1 MARIKSPVSMEYVHI
16 HIMLTPY
23 ENNQMR
29 AMAEAYNLSITDL
42 IRHFISSKNPDDL
55 KEHELEQ
62 KMNRAKLD
70 AIKYENEYT
79 AFIRAKEEQEKIRR
93 DIENDQEYAIV
104 AFKLMY
110 EILNRHE
117 KRVVAD
123 PAIITKAYGISFNI
137 KKCNEDWDLIGEL
150 PDGELISYISL
161 KKVANVKAS
170 KNVEIINIL
179 RKKREVKMLTEK
191 VKETGVEYE

>member
-1 MARIKSPVSMEYVHI
+1 MELVIK
-16 HIMLTPY
+16 
-23 ENNQMR
+23 
-29 AMAEAYNLSITDL
+29 
-42 IRHFISSKNPDDL
+42 KN
-55 KEHELEQ
+55 HW
-62 KMNRAKLD
+62 N
-70 AIKYENEYT
+70 
-79 AFIRAKEEQEKIRR
+79 
-93 DIENDQEYAIV
+93 IENDQEYAIV
-104 AFKLMY
+104 AFRLMY